1 MKILKSKNTISKK
14 YFSFKKTSNIK
25 TSRNEFFVITPW
37 GYKKLLVITP
47 WAYKVQKIPKKHIFS
62 I

>member
-47 WAYKVQKIPKKHIFS
+47 WAYKV
-62 I
+62 